1 MMRVLVLILAI
12 LCVGGAGLLVTAA
25 LSGRARKTERDR
37 LERFLSAAIPSLAQV
52 QSASSSIAEALP
64 GGVRRKLRQAGL
76 DPTPRRLMQA
86 VLLLLTAMTA
96 AGLAG
101 GIFAALAAVTGAA
114 LLAAAAVEYT
124 ARYRMQRLSG
134 CMIGFL
140 ERIRQLLAV
149 GNSLATA
156 LTRATANSPPIVA
169 SVMNATVRRIA
180 NGKSVAESLER
191 CAGELDLYELHLLA
205 TATRTHMRFGGSMT
219 AILSNMIDNIR
230 RRTAVERELRAD
242 TAQTRFSA
250 LVLAGLPVLVGAM
263 VMLSNRAYSRWFL
276 ATTTGHHMLAYAVA
290 SQLAG
295 LWLMRLITRTRY

>member
-1 MMRVLVLILAI
+1 MRILVLILAI
-12 LCVGGAGLLVTAA
+12 LCVGGAGLLVASM
-25 LSGRARKTERDR
+25 LSGRERRAERDR
-37 LERFLSAAIPSLAQV
+37 LDRFLSAAAPTLAQV
-52 QSASSSIAEALP
+52 QSASNSIAEALP
-64 GGVRRKLRQAGL
+64 ASARRKLRQAGL
-76 DPTPRRLMQA
+76 EPTPRRLVQA
-86 VLLLLTAMTA
+86 
-96 AGLAG
+96 
-101 GIFAALAAVTGAA
+101 GAA
-114 LLAAAAVEYT
+114 LLATVILAGAAGGAFAAVAATAAILLLGAAAVEYT
-124 ARYRMQRLSG
+124 ARHRMRLMSG

-169 SVMNATVRRIA
+169 SFMNATVRRIA

-191 CAGELDLYELHLLA
+191 CASELDLYELHLLA

-250 LVLAGLPVLVGAM
+250 LVLAGLPVLVGVL
-263 VMLSNRAYSRWFL
+263 VMLSNRSYSRWFL
-276 ATTTGHHMLAYAVA
+276 ATSAGHHMLAYAVA
-290 SQLAG
+290 SQLTG